1 MLSNQSNVPLP
12 MAIWLASDEYSYA
25 KDVNEIST
33 TTLMRSPRYIMATR
47 RMMFPEL
54 FPEELRLT
62 PTQVEVFSQDIQE
75 RIPARVGTAI
85 HTAIDFAI
93 NIKAHSAL
101 KSLGYPESMLSKL
114 LINPEPDKIQKD
126 SFVIMTEQR
135 SYKEIDKFVI
145 SGQYDAVV
153 NGVVHDIKTTSTFA
167 YTSGSMDKKYII
179 QGSIYRW
186 LNPDLITEDEIVI
199 NFLFTDWNK
208 NYVYSR
214 ENYPPTKVLG
224 KSFKL
229 WSVEET
235 EMYIRD
241 KLNQLKKYWNDPLHL
256 IPCCTDEDLYSGSII
271 YKYYKSG
278 YEEGK
283 RSTKNFDSLSEAT
296 LYRAK
301 NKGVGEII
309 VDKGKPF
316 KCPCCDIGIP
326 NYFNTGSINETKLE
340 IE

>member
-1 MLSNQSNVPLP
+1 
-12 MAIWLASDEYSYA
+12 MAIWLASDDYLYA
-25 KDVNEIST
+25 KTANEIST

-47 RMMFPEL
+47 RMMYPEQ

-62 PTQVEVFSQDIQE
+62 PTQTELFSQDIQE
-75 RIPARVGTAI
+75 RVPARVGTAI
-85 HTAIDFAI
+85 HSAVDNAITK
-93 NIKAHSAL
+93 KAQSAL
-101 KSLGYPESMLSKL
+101 KSLGYPESLLDKL
-114 LINPEPDKIQKD
+114 LINPEPDKIKD
-126 SFVIMTEQR
+126 DSVVIMTEQR
-135 SYKEIDKFVI
+135 SYKEIDGFVI

-153 NGVVHDIKTTSTFA
+153 NGTVHDIKTTSTFA

-186 LNPDLITEDEIVI
+186 LNPELIVGDEIVI

-208 NYVYSR
+208 NYAYSKD
-214 ENYPPTKVLG
+214 NYPPARALG
-224 KSFKL
+224 KAFKL
-229 WSVEET
+229 WSIEET

-241 KLNQLKKYWNDPLHL
+241 KLNQLKKHWNDPLHL
-256 IPCCTDEDLYSGSII
+256 IPCCTDAELYSGSIT

-278 YEEGK
+278 YADGK
-283 RSTKNFDSLSEAT
+283 RSTKNFDNLNEAT

-301 NKGVGEII
+301 NNGVGEII

-326 NYFNTGSINETKLE
+326 NYFNSGSVDNTKLE

>member
-1 MLSNQSNVPLP
+1 MLTNQNNIPLP
-12 MAIWLASDEYSYA
+12 MAIWLASDDYLYSKSA
-25 KDVNEIST
+25 NEIST
-33 TTLMRSPRYIMATR
+33 TTLMRSPRYVIATLR
-47 RMMFPEL
+47 KRFPEL
-54 FPEELRLT
+54 FPEECRLT
-62 PTQVEVFSQDIQE
+62 LYEEEIFSQDITE
-75 RIPARVGTAI
+75 RIPSRVGTAI
-85 HTAIDFAI
+85 HTAVDNAI
-93 NIKAHSAL
+93 TQKTKIAL
-101 KSLGYPESMLSKL
+101 KSLGYSETILKKL
-114 LINPEPDKIQKD
+114 LINPEPSEIQKD

-135 SYKEIDKFVI
+135 SYKELDGFII

-186 LNPDLITEDEIVI
+186 LNPDLITGDEIVI
-199 NFLFTDWNK
+199 NFLFTNWNK
-208 NYVYSR
+208 NYVYSK

-235 EMYIRD
+235 EMYIRH
-241 KLNQLKKYWNDPLHL
+241 KLNQIKKYWNEPLYL
-256 IPCCTDEDLYSGSII
+256 IPCCTDDDLYSGNVT

-278 YEEGK
+278 YVKGK
-283 RSTKNFDSLSEAT
+283 RSTKNFDNLNEAT

-301 NKGVGEII
+301 NKGIGEII
-309 VDKGKPF
+309 IDKGEPF

-326 NYFNTGSINETKLE
+326 NYFNTGSIDITKLE

>member
-1 MLSNQSNVPLP
+1 
-12 MAIWLASDEYSYA
+12 MAIWLASDDYLYSKSA
-25 KDVNEIST
+25 NEIST
-33 TTLMRSPRYIMATR
+33 TTLMRSPRYVIATLR
-47 RMMFPEL
+47 KRFPEL
-54 FPEELRLT
+54 FPEECRLT
-62 PTQVEVFSQDIQE
+62 LSEEEIFSQDITE
-75 RIPARVGTAI
+75 RIPSRVGTAI
-85 HTAIDFAI
+85 HTAVDNAI
-93 NIKAHSAL
+93 TKKAKIAL
-101 KSLGYPESMLSKL
+101 KSLGYSETILKKL
-114 LINPEPDKIQKD
+114 LINPEPSEVQKD

-135 SYKEIDKFVI
+135 SYRKLDGFVI

-167 YTSGSMDKKYII
+167 YTSGSMGKKYII

-186 LNPDLITEDEIVI
+186 LNPDLITGDEIVI

-208 NYVYSR
+208 NYVYSK

-241 KLNQLKKYWNDPLHL
+241 KLNQLKKYWNEPLYL
-256 IPCCTDEDLYSGSII
+256 IPCCTYDDLYSGNVT

-278 YEEGK
+278 YVEGK
-283 RSTKNFDSLSEAT
+283 RSTKNFDNLNEAT

-301 NKGVGEII
+301 NKV
-309 VDKGKPF
+309 
-316 KCPCCDIGIP
+316 
-326 NYFNTGSINETKLE
+326 
-340 IE
+340 

>member
-1 MLSNQSNVPLP
+1 MLTNQNNIPLP
-12 MAIWLASDEYSYA
+12 MAIWLASDDYLYSKSA
-25 KDVNEIST
+25 NEIST
-33 TTLMRSPRYIMATR
+33 TTLMRSPRYVIATIR
-47 RMMFPEL
+47 KRFPEL
-54 FPEELRLT
+54 FPEECRLT
-62 PTQVEVFSQDIQE
+62 LSEEEIFSQDITE
-75 RIPARVGTAI
+75 RIPSRAGTAI
-85 HTAIDFAI
+85 HTAVDNAI
-93 NIKAHSAL
+93 TQKAKIAL
-101 KSLGYPESMLSKL
+101 KSLGYSETILKKL
-114 LINPEPDKIQKD
+114 LINPEPSEVQKD

-135 SYKEIDKFVI
+135 SYIELDGFVI

-186 LNPDLITEDEIVI
+186 LNPDLITGDEIVI

-208 NYVYSR
+208 NYVYSK

-241 KLNQLKKYWNDPLHL
+241 KLNQLKKYWNEPLYL
-256 IPCCTDEDLYSGSII
+256 IPCCTDDDLYSGNVT

-278 YEEGK
+278 YVEGK
-283 RSTKNFDSLSEAT
+283 RSTKNFDNLNEAT

-301 NKGVGEII
+301 NKGIGEII
-309 VDKGKPF
+309 IDKGKPF

-326 NYFNTGSINETKLE
+326 NYFNTGSIDITKLE